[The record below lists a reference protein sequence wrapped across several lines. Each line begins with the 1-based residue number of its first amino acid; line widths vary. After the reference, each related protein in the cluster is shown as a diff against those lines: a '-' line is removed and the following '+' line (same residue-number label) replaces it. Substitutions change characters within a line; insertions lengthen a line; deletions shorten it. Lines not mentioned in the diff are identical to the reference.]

1 MNNEVLSQSTN
12 LKGGPAGQ
20 MQPFGSLAPSP
31 LLWVLTHCVL
41 GRNHMLFVSQ
51 NVIELPKIG
60 VDNRRLNIDPGKAAS
75 LNPHSSLNA
84 ASSNLIVS

>member
-20 MQPFGSLAPSP
+20 MEPFGSLTPSP
-31 LLWVLTHCVL
+31 LFWALTHCVL
-41 GRNHMLFVSQ
+41 ARNHMLFVSQ
-51 NVIELPKIG
+51 NVIELPKIAI
-60 VDNRRLNIDPGKAAS
+60 DNRSLNIDPGKAAS

>member
-1 MNNEVLSQSTN
+1 
-12 LKGGPAGQ
+12 
-20 MQPFGSLAPSP
+20 
-31 LLWVLTHCVL
+31 
-41 GRNHMLFVSQ
+41 MLFVSQ